1 MNFSFASLSL
11 FFLQLVAHVALVY
24 GIFYFTVTEWCSV
37 LFVYFL
43 TGCIGVS
50 ITLHRYMSHAAF
62 RMPRYMEI
70 IGVMC
75 STYGI
80 IGSSL
85 AWVNNHRAHHR
96 YADREG
102 DPHSP
107 VVHGFL
113 KVQWFSMF
121 ISATKFKY
129 MRKFIAD
136 SYHVFMHR
144 YYFVI
149 HSVLILL
156 FLTIADWHTMAVW
169 YLAPA
174 AVLWNA
180 GSCINTLGHSPLGYL
195 NHNVRDHS
203 RNNLFLGYFVWGEGW
218 HNNHH
223 YLPARETFQDRWWE
237 LDISAMMIKLISLLP
252 GKK

>member
-11 FFLQLVAHVALVY
+11 FVLQLLAHVGLVY
-24 GIFYFTVTEWCSV
+24 GFFNFTVAEWAYV
-37 LFVYFL
+37 LCVYFF

-62 RMPRYMEI
+62 RMPRWLEI
-70 IGVMC
+70 FGVMC

-96 YADREG
+96 YADQEG

-107 VVHGFL
+107 TVHGFL

-121 ISATKFKY
+121 ISATKFRY

-136 SYHVFMHR
+136 SFHVFMHR
-144 YYFVI
+144 YYFAI
-149 HSVLILL
+149 HAAIIVTFLVFTSWHVL
-156 FLTIADWHTMAVW
+156 AVF

-180 GSCINTLGHSPLGYL
+180 GSSINTLGHSPLGYV
-195 NHNVRDHS
+195 NHKIKDFS
-203 RNNLFLGYFVWGEGW
+203 KNNFLLGYCVWGEGW

-223 YLPARETFQDRWWE
+223 YLPARASFQDRWWE
-237 LDISAMMIKLISLLP
+237 VDISALVIKLINKLP
-252 GKK
+252 QSR